1 MAKGAIENANKLI
14 RKYIPKKSNFDDF
27 SDKRIMEIQKKLN
40 RRPREKINFDSPK
53 QRFSQMSV
61 NFCICCWTLQMKN
74 PNRNAQ
80 FLCCSSLNKGISL
93 SSEGMPK
100 RRGGRVRPQERTQ
113 TKGYVVE
120 VNSNTKKGD
129 RSLPKIK

>member
-53 QRFSQMSV
+53 QALFHKCRL
-61 NFCICCWTLQMKN
+61 TLH
-74 PNRNAQ
+74 
-80 FLCCSSLNKGISL
+80 LLLDSTL
-93 SSEGMPK
+93 
-100 RRGGRVRPQERTQ
+100 V
-113 TKGYVVE
+113 
-120 VNSNTKKGD
+120 
-129 RSLPKIK
+129 

>member
-1 MAKGAIENANKLI
+1 MKNREKVIVYFADSYCSWQKAPLRMQNKLI

-61 NFCICCWTLQMKN
+61 NFAFAVGLYNAGGLKQLGKQICSMSC
-74 PNRNAQ
+74 
-80 FLCCSSLNKGISL
+80 LN
-93 SSEGMPK
+93 
-100 RRGGRVRPQERTQ
+100 
-113 TKGYVVE
+113 
-120 VNSNTKKGD
+120 
-129 RSLPKIK
+129 